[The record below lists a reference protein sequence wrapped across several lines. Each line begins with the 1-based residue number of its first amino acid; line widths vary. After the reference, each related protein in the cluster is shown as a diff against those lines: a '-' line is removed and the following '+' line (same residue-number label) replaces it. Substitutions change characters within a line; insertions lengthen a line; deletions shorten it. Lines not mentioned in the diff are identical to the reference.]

1 MIFSEIYYKEKEVLN
16 IFYQQEL
23 LLKNGIRQL
32 IFDTIYRNSD
42 PIKVTNIRFDLAKA
56 YETLKHKLNIYSDEG
71 SGWIIDKIEDIWL
84 T

>member
-1 MIFSEIYYKEKEVLN
+1 M
-16 IFYQQEL
+16 
-23 LLKNGIRQL
+23 QL